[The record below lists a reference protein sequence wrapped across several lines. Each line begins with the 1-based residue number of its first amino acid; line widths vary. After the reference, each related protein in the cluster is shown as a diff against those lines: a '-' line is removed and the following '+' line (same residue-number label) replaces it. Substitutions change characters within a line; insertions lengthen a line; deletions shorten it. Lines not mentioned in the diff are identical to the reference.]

1 MPAASVYICQGGCGH
16 FEPNLEKMH
25 ARGIVNEKLYCE
37 QCVVLVDA
45 YLKAR
50 DALHTSLS
58 EEWSNQLAALSGNFS
73 DSVRTMPDG

>member
-1 MPAASVYICQGGCGH
+1 MPAASVYVCQGGCGH
-16 FEPNLEKMH
+16 FEPDREKMH

-58 EEWSNQLAALSGNFS
+58 EEWAHRLAALGNDYS
-73 DSVRTMPDG
+73 DAVRSLPDA